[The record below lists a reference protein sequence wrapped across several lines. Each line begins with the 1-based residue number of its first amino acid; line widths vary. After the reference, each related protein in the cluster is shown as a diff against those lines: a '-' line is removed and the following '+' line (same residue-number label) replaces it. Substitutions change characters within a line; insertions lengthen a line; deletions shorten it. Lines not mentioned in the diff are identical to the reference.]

1 MKQFDRYFLEI
12 VFSRFLIV
20 LAGFIGMFSL
30 FELIAELG
38 QLGRSGYRLEDA
50 LAYAMFRVPALAY
63 DLMPLCALIGGL
75 WGMADLAISN
85 EFTVI
90 RASGYRPRDAM
101 KTMAIASIPLVV
113 AAYVLSEWVMPWSE
127 GIANQVR
134 SGTAPSSAGQALRSG
149 YWLKDN
155 VSSVSGAEVVDRFIG
170 VGASRPNQS
179 LENLRVYE
187 FGVNLELRRFIE
199 AETGEFLALENVA
212 DSPKTIWR
220 LRNAE
225 VLQISSDGRAWSSS
239 AEIVELA
246 SGIPLDSLSAL
257 LVRPEQMA
265 ALQLWQYVRYLKA
278 GRQKSARFEL
288 ALWKKL
294 TYPLSLWAMLALSL
308 PLAYAQTR
316 SGHLGLKVFIG
327 IGAGLVFY
335 LLNSLFAHLTTLG
348 DWPAAAVAVTP
359 SLIALSVVL
368 IVLQIAQRR
377 AL

>member
-12 VFSRFLIV
+12 VFGRFLIV
-20 LAGFIGMFSL
+20 LTGFVGMFSL

-38 QLGRSGYRLEDA
+38 QLGRSGYRVEDA
-50 LAYAMFRVPALAY
+50 LVYVMFRVPALAY

-85 EFTVI
+85 EFTVV

-101 KTMAIASIPLVV
+101 KTMAIASIPLVFV
-113 AAYVLSEWVMPWSE
+113 AYLLSEWVMPWSE
-127 GIANQVR
+127 SIANQVR
-134 SGTAPSSAGQALRSG
+134 SGTSTSSPGQALRSG

-155 VSSVSGAEVVDRFIG
+155 VTADSKEGIVERFIG
-170 VGASRPNQS
+170 IGASRPDQS
-179 LENLRVYE
+179 LQSVRVYE
-187 FGVNLELRRFIE
+187 FGANLELRRFIQS
-199 AETGEFLALENVA
+199 ETGEFLAQDVLA
-212 DSPKTIWR
+212 DSGQTIWR
-220 LRNAE
+220 LRKAE
-225 VLQISSDGRAWSSS
+225 VLQISPDGQARTLMADVLELRSS
-239 AEIVELA
+239 
-246 SGIPLDSLSAL
+246 IPPDSLSAL

-265 ALQLWQYVRYLKA
+265 AMQLWQYVRYLKA

-288 ALWKKL
+288 SLWKKL
-294 TYPLSLWAMLALSL
+294 TYPLSLWAMLVLSL

-316 SGHLGLKVFIG
+316 SGYIGLKVFIG
-327 IGAGLVFY
+327 IAAGLVFY

-359 SLIALSVVL
+359 SLIALSVAL